1 MIFNSDGGG
10 TGGKKLPI
18 LTTPGSAS
26 DLRSGKELIGADG
39 EIITGSVTSRT
50 SSSVTTNSNVVT
62 IPAGIYDSQVQKTV
76 GTAKSA
82 ATYTPGTSNQ
92 TISSGYYLTGVQTIK
107 GDSNLVASNIKSG
120 VSIFGVNGI
129 VKSQE
134 VVYETIEAA
143 YDVNAD
149 SGNGT
154 FIITLNNNVD
164 ELIGF
169 NAYDINNFTSGGT
182 RYREYFW
189 AFGGCNPSII
199 NEWWGVCVLRDLDA
213 RSYDDVYRIIDT
225 VTVSGNTITIN
236 ASGLHNFTY
245 QTPSYTFDV
254 AYIKG

>member
-26 DLRSGKELIGADG
+26 DLRSGKELIDADG
-39 EIITGSVTSRT
+39 EIITGNVTSRT
-50 SSSVTTNSNVVT
+50 SSNVTTSNNVVT

-92 TISSGYYLTGVQTIK
+92 TISSGYYLTGAQTIK
-107 GDSNLVASNIKSG
+107 GDSNLVTSNIKSG
-120 VSIFGVNGI
+120 VSIFGVTGT

-134 VVYETIEAA
+134 VTYESVEAVYDES
-143 YDVNAD
+143 AD
-149 SGNGT
+149 SGNGV
-154 FIITLNNNVD
+154 FIITLSNSIS
-164 ELIGF
+164 EFIGF
-169 NAYDINNFTSGGT
+169 SAYDINSFTSGGT

-189 AFGGCNPSII
+189 ALGGCNPTVA
-199 NEWWGVCVLRDLDA
+199 NEWWGVCLLRDLDA
-213 RSYDDVYRIIDT
+213 GTYDDAYRMNDFITI
-225 VTVSGNTITIN
+225 SGNTITIN

-245 QTPSYTFDV
+245 QTPVYTFDV
-254 AYIKG
+254 AYIKV